1 VPPRFS
7 IVTPVFDPPLEAFR
21 SCASS
26 VLAQTEHD
34 WEWILIDD
42 CSTNPKVREELRLLA
57 ASSAQVTVIERSS
70 NGGIVA
76 ASNDGIA
83 RATGDFI
90 VLLDHDDE
98 LTPDALHENSL
109 VIDQHPTVDYLY
121 SDEDKVNE
129 AGVYYDTFS
138 KPDWSPERLRGQNYC
153 SHLSV
158 LRTSLVREVGAFRP
172 GFDGSQDYDLFL
184 RVTEKARAIAHIPKV
199 LYHWRTVAGSAAL
212 DPEAKPYALVAAQK
226 AVQEHLNRVGISG
239 TVETTP
245 EFYLRTTRNL
255 TRHPK
260 VSIVIPTCGT
270 AKRIWGRDMV
280 LVETAVTSIVER
292 SSYSNYEIVV
302 VYDTPR
308 TPNSVLQ
315 NLRSVV
321 GTKLVEVPYGKA
333 FNFSEKCNLGVVR
346 SSGDIIILLNDDTQV
361 FSPDWIEGLITF
373 LDEPDVGMVGPLLLL
388 EDGRIQSAGHFYNLG
403 AHNAAF
409 GLSPDERGPFSVL
422 TMPAERS
429 GLTMACVAIPRD
441 VFDEVGGLCVEFPRA
456 FNDVDFGNKLDARGY
471 RMIWTPNVALHHF
484 ESVSRDPRVDDDEIQ
499 ALWGRWG
506 SVVLGRDRFLPNFD
520 FTIHGI
526 DPTVHR

>member
-34 WEWILIDD
+34 WEWILVDD
-42 CSTNPKVREELRLLA
+42 CSTNPKVREELHLLA
-57 ASSAQVTVIERSS
+57 ASSARVTAIERLS

-83 RATGDFI
+83 RAAGDFI

-98 LTPDALHENSL
+98 LTPNALHENSL

-129 AGVYYDTFS
+129 AGVYYDSFS

-212 DPEAKPYALVAAQK
+212 DPEAKPYALVAAQI

-245 EFYLRTTRNL
+245 EFYLRTSRNL

-260 VSIVIPTCGT
+260 VSIVIPTCGA

-280 LVETAVTSIVER
+280 LVETAVASIVER
-292 SSYSNYEIVV
+292 SSYSNFEIVV

-308 TPNSVLQ
+308 TTDSVLR
-315 NLRSVV
+315 NLREIA
-321 GTKLVEVPYGKA
+321 GKKLVEVPYGKT

-346 SSGDIIILLNDDTQV
+346 SSGDIVILINDDTQV

-373 LDEPDVGMVGPLLLL
+373 FDEPDVGMVGPLLLL

-409 GLSPDERGPFSVL
+409 GLSPNERGPFSVL

-429 GLTMACVAIPRD
+429 GLTMACVAIPRH
-441 VFDEVGGLCVEFPRA
+441 VFEEVGGLCVEFPRA

-471 RMIWTPNVALHHF
+471 RMIWTPHVALHHF
-484 ESVSRDPRVDDDEIQ
+484 ESVSRDPSVEDDEIQ

-526 DPTVHR
+526 DTTIHS